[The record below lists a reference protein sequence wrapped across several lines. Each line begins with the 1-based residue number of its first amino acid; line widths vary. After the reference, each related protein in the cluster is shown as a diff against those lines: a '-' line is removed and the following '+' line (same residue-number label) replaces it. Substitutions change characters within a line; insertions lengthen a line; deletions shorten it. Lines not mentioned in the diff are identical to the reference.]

1 MNRRDFIKAA
11 LISSADMGIMLK
23 TVPSC
28 ARGISASAFTGRAGV
43 RCYQGPP
50 KGVILTSL
58 SELLKI
64 GPGPSSSHTIA
75 PLRMAANFREA
86 LTKIPREKLA

>member
-11 LISSADMGIMLK
+11 LISSAGMGVMLK
-23 TVPSC
+23 AAPSC

-50 KGVILTSL
+50 RGL
-58 SELLKI
+58 
-64 GPGPSSSHTIA
+64 
-75 PLRMAANFREA
+75 F
-86 LTKIPREKLA
+86 